1 MWILGSTFI
10 LTSAII
16 YLLFM
21 LLWLNVITFVGSLK
35 WFKILIALIA
45 LIGGTLNVRSF
56 IKSKDTGC
64 TVVDETK
71 RKVFLLKSRK
81 SQQRKVIFIYNR
93 YYSFSCN
100 S

>member
-21 LLWLNVITFVGSLK
+21 LLWLNVITFVGSLE

-56 IKSKDTGC
+56 IKVKIQ
-64 TVVDETK
+64 VV
-71 RKVFLLKSRK
+71 RLLMKLNEK
-81 SQQRKVIFIYNR
+81 YFY
-93 YYSFSCN
+93 
-100 S
+100 